1 MTKLL
6 RNLADSVRTGIQS
19 LFPRY
24 RHFVALARLD
34 RPIGIY
40 LLLWPTLS
48 ALWLASAGWPGWHL
62 LLVFTLGTG
71 LARSAGCVMNDIA
84 DRNYDGLVKRT
95 RNRPL
100 ASGDLKFSEAIIFMC
115 VLCFCALLLV
125 LTTNLTTIVL
135 AFVGV
140 LVTIVYPYMKRFFHL
155 PQVML
160 GIAFSLGIPMAYT
173 AVTGGVSRMTGLLF
187 IANML
192 WIVAYDTEYAMVDR
206 DDDIKLGL
214 RSSAILFGD
223 LDRLIIAVL
232 QILSLFTLWLAAQ
245 MAALHWPFYTGLV
258 IAIGLCIYQQYL
270 IRERQR
276 DPCFTAFLN
285 NHWLGMAIFL
295 GIVIDLAF
303 YP

>member
-1 MTKLL
+1 MTKLP
-6 RNLADSVRTGIQS
+6 RNLADNVRTGFQS

-24 RHFVALARLD
+24 SHFVAIARLEK
-34 RPIGIY
+34 PIGIY

-71 LARSAGCVMNDIA
+71 LVRSAGCVMNDIA

-100 ASGDLKFSEAIIFMC
+100 ATGDLKLSEAIIIMC
-115 VLCFCALLLV
+115 VLCFCAFLLV

-140 LVTIVYPYMKRFFHL
+140 LVTVVYPYMKRFFHL

-214 RSSAILFGD
+214 RSSAILFGE

-232 QILSLFTLWLAAQ
+232 QTLFLFTLWLAAQ
-245 MAALHWPFYTGLV
+245 MAALHWPFYTSLV
-258 IAIGLCIYQQYL
+258 IAGGLCIYQQYL

-276 DPCFTAFLN
+276 DPCFAAFLN
-285 NHWLGMAIFL
+285 NHWLGMTIFL

>member
-6 RNLADSVRTGIQS
+6 RNLADNVRTGIQS
-19 LFPRY
+19 LSPRY
-24 RHFVALARLD
+24 SHFVAIARLD
-34 RPIGIY
+34 KPIGIY

-62 LLVFTLGTG
+62 FLVFTLGTG
-71 LARSAGCVMNDIA
+71 LVRSAGCVMNDIA

-100 ASGDLKFSEAIIFMC
+100 ATGDLKFSEAVIFMC
-115 VLCFCALLLV
+115 VLFFCALLLV

-140 LVTIVYPYMKRFFHL
+140 LVTVVYPYMKRFFHL
-155 PQVML
+155 PQAML

-173 AVTGGVSRMTGLLF
+173 AVTGGVSRLTGLLF

-232 QILSLFTLWLAAQ
+232 QILFLFTLWLAAQ
-245 MAALHWPFYTGLV
+245 MAALHWPFLHGSCDCRWTVHLPAVPHQGTSARPLLYRV
-258 IAIGLCIYQQYL
+258 PQQSL
-270 IRERQR
+270 AR
-276 DPCFTAFLN
+276 N
-285 NHWLGMAIFL
+285 G
-295 GIVIDLAF
+295 DLSG
-303 YP
+303 YCD

>member
-1 MTKLL
+1 MTKLP
-6 RNLADSVRTGIQS
+6 RNLADNVRTGFQS

-24 RHFVALARLD
+24 SHFVAIARLEK
-34 RPIGIY
+34 PIGIY

-71 LARSAGCVMNDIA
+71 LVRSAGCVMNDIA

-100 ASGDLKFSEAIIFMC
+100 ATGDLKLSEAIIFMC
-115 VLCFCALLLV
+115 VLCFCAFLLV

-140 LVTIVYPYMKRFFHL
+140 LVTVVYPYLKRFFHL

-214 RSSAILFGD
+214 RSSAILFGE

-232 QILSLFTLWLAAQ
+232 QILFLFTLWLAAQ

-258 IAIGLCIYQQYL
+258 IAGALCIYQQYL

>member
-1 MTKLL
+1 MTKLP
-6 RNLADSVRTGIQS
+6 RNLADNVRTGFQS

-24 RHFVALARLD
+24 SHFVAIARLEK
-34 RPIGIY
+34 PIGIY

-71 LARSAGCVMNDIA
+71 LVRSAGCVMNDIA

-100 ASGDLKFSEAIIFMC
+100 ATGDLKLSEAIIFMC
-115 VLCFCALLLV
+115 VLCFCAFLLV

-140 LVTIVYPYMKRFFHL
+140 LVTVVYPYLKRFFHL

-214 RSSAILFGD
+214 RSSAILFGE
-223 LDRLIIAVL
+223 LDRLIIAML
-232 QILSLFTLWLAAQ
+232 QTLFLFTLWLAAQ
-245 MAALHWPFYTGLV
+245 MAALHWPFYMCLV
-258 IAIGLCIYQQYL
+258 IAGGLCIYQQYL

-285 NHWLGMAIFL
+285 NHWLGMTIFL
-295 GIVIDLAF
+295 GIVIDLAV
-303 YP
+303 YA

>member
-6 RNLADSVRTGIQS
+6 RNLADNVRTGIQS

-24 RHFVALARLD
+24 SHFVAIARLD
-34 RPIGIY
+34 KPIGIY

-62 LLVFTLGTG
+62 FLVFTLGTG
-71 LARSAGCVMNDIA
+71 LVRSAGCVMNDIA

-95 RNRPL
+95 QNRPL
-100 ASGDLKFSEAIIFMC
+100 ATGDLKLSEAVIFMC
-115 VLCFCALLLV
+115 VLCFCAFLLV

-140 LVTIVYPYMKRFFHL
+140 LVTVVYPYMKRFFHL

-173 AVTGGVSRMTGLLF
+173 AVTGGVSRLTGLLF

-232 QILSLFTLWLAAQ
+232 QILFLFTLWLAAQ

-258 IAIGLCIYQQYL
+258 IAGGLCVYQQFL

-276 DPCFTAFLN
+276 DLCFTAFLN
-285 NHWLGMAIFL
+285 NHWLGMAVFL

>member
-115 VLCFCALLLV
+115 VLCFLRTSSGIDYQSDDHRSGVCRGSGDHRLSIYETFFPSAPGYARYRFLSWHSHGIYSCDRRCI
-125 LTTNLTTIVL
+125 TN
-135 AFVGV
+135 
-140 LVTIVYPYMKRFFHL
+140 
-155 PQVML
+155 
-160 GIAFSLGIPMAYT
+160 
-173 AVTGGVSRMTGLLF
+173 
-187 IANML
+187 
-192 WIVAYDTEYAMVDR
+192 
-206 DDDIKLGL
+206 
-214 RSSAILFGD
+214 
-223 LDRLIIAVL
+223 DRLAV
-232 QILSLFTLWLAAQ
+232 
-245 MAALHWPFYTGLV
+245 Y
-258 IAIGLCIYQQYL
+258 
-270 IRERQR
+270 R
-276 DPCFTAFLN
+276 
-285 NHWLGMAIFL
+285 
-295 GIVIDLAF
+295 
-303 YP
+303 